1 MTDIFLDQVA
11 VKIVYKGSIQGSG
24 VILQTEKK
32 NYSYLVTAWHCLN
45 QENPVEMNAIQVLRQ
60 INGEMNLLS
69 VTPIEI
75 MINEKYDIAIV
86 KLDLLNELPMYRM
99 ACVSYDE
106 SLVVVG
112 FPRAMDNL
120 VSRTNRFPLGAK
132 VISIPEKNIFTL
144 DSMQPLETLTQ
155 TARDVVSC
163 ISGSGIFKITE
174 DEIFLCGIIIE
185 LSSPEGS
192 FGALCGVT
200 RECIQKSL
208 SDRGWDPLCDIEFCS
223 FDIFKEQVIEIF
235 EEPMNR
241 ICALQMPHIRNSVRP
256 SDIKMHCGK
265 KLVWP
270 YSEMNL
276 NNKDLWEGW
285 LLYLIF
291 RSLESQENLKD
302 EKYYMV
308 DSVNSKRKVKLIYV
322 TNKTTLSEFLKDYL
336 QNAFIDVSKDAL
348 LIIKTKKEP
357 QTKILQGSHI
367 EKVVRDI
374 SNVISVN
381 AEMRIDDVKSSIRK
395 LSLIHIGKIV
405 EELNIILEGFD
416 ADRDEESD
424 LESKLG
430 QRIGE
435 MLYEF

>member
-1 MTDIFLDQVA
+1 MIDIFWDQVV
-11 VKIVYKGSIQGSG
+11 VKTVYKGSNQGSG

-32 NYSYLVTAWHCLN
+32 NYSYLITAWHCLN
-45 QENPVEMNAIQVLRQ
+45 QEKSVEMNAIQVFRQ

-69 VTPIEI
+69 VIPIEI
-75 MINEKYDIAIV
+75 MIIEQYDIAIV
-86 KLDLLNELPMYRM
+86 KLELLNELPMYRM
-99 ACVSYDE
+99 ANVSYDE

-112 FPRAMDNL
+112 FPRAMDNQL
-120 VSRTNRFPLGAK
+120 SRIKRFPLGAK
-132 VISIPEKNIFTL
+132 VISIPEKNVFTL
-144 DSMQPLETLTQ
+144 DSMQPLETITQ

-163 ISGSGIFKITE
+163 ISGSGIFKVVE

-185 LSSPEGS
+185 LSSPEGA
-192 FGALCGVT
+192 FGALCGIS
-200 RECIQKSL
+200 RDCIQKSL
-208 SDRGWDPLCDIEFCS
+208 SDSGWDPICDIDVCS

-241 ICALQMPHIRNSVRP
+241 ICALQMPYIRNSVKP
-256 SDIKMHCGK
+256 SDIKMRCGK

-270 YSEMNL
+270 YSELNL
-276 NNKDLWEGW
+276 NNKDVWEGW

-308 DSVNSKRKVKLIYV
+308 DSVNGKRKVKLIYV

-336 QNAFIDVSKDAL
+336 QNAYVDVSKDAF

-357 QTKILQGSHI
+357 QTKILQASHI

-395 LSLIHIGKIV
+395 LSLIHIGKMV

-416 ADRDEESD
+416 ADSEDESD
-424 LESKLG
+424 LERKLG

>member
-1 MTDIFLDQVA
+1 MRDIFLDQGV
-11 VKIVYKGSIQGSG
+11 VKIVYKGSNQGSG

-32 NYSYLVTAWHCLN
+32 NYSYLITAWHCLN
-45 QENPVEMNAIQVLRQ
+45 QDNPVDMNAIQVMRQ
-60 INGEMNLLS
+60 INGEMSLLN
-69 VTPIEI
+69 VVPIEI
-75 MINEKYDIAIV
+75 MINEQYDIAIV
-86 KLDLLNELPMYRM
+86 KLDILNELPMYRM
-99 ACVSYDE
+99 ANVSYDE

-120 VSRTNRFPLGAK
+120 LSRTNRFPLGAK
-132 VISIPEKNIFTL
+132 VIGIPEKNIITL

-155 TARDVVSC
+155 TAKDVVSC
-163 ISGSGIFKITE
+163 ISGSGIFKFAE

-185 LSSPEGS
+185 LSSPEGA

-208 SDRGWDPLCDIEFCS
+208 SDRGWDTLCDIDFCS

-241 ICALQMPHIRNSVRP
+241 ICALQMPYIRSSVKP
-256 SDIKMHCGK
+256 SDIKMRCGK

-276 NNKDLWEGW
+276 NNKDVWEGW

-291 RSLESQENLKD
+291 RSLESQDNLKD

-308 DSVNSKRKVKLIYV
+308 DSVNGKRKVKLIYV

-336 QNAFIDVSKDAL
+336 QNAFTEVGKDAI

-357 QTKILQGSHI
+357 QTKILHGSHI
-367 EKVVRDI
+367 EKVVSDI
-374 SNVISVN
+374 SSFISVN
-381 AEMRIDDVKSSIRK
+381 TEMRIDDVKSSIRK
-395 LSLIHIGKIV
+395 LSLIHISKMV
-405 EELNIILEGFD
+405 EELNIIIEGFD
-416 ADRDEESD
+416 ADRNDEND

-430 QRIGE
+430 ERIGE
-435 MLYEF
+435 LLYEF